1 MILKGKTIAVCVTG
15 GIAAYK
21 ACDIVS
27 MLKKMGAA
35 VHVVMTRNATNF
47 VSSLTFETLSG
58 NKVIIENFDPNRE
71 WEVEHVSLAKKCDL
85 FLIAPCTAN
94 VIGKLAS
101 GIADD
106 FLTTCLMAVKS
117 PVVIAPAM
125 NVNMYE
131 NAAYKNNERILIER
145 GFYFIEPDCG
155 ILACGDIGKGR
166 LAQPVDIVN
175 RVTDILLPKRDL
187 VGKTVLVTLGSTRE
201 AIDPVRYI
209 TNSSSGKMGVALIK
223 SALNRGA
230 EVIAISGFISVD
242 IPPLAQVMS
251 VITTDEMY
259 KALMAES
266 KKADFVIMAAA
277 PSDYKV
283 KNYSVSKIKSKELML
298 ELTKNVDIAAEFGKI
313 KGDKTLVVFAA
324 ETNDLVENAKKKL
337 KAKNAD
343 LVVANDVTKAGAGFN
358 VDTNIVTLITE
369 KDITELDK
377 MDKSLLADIILDK
390 MQDVR

>member
-27 MLKKMGAA
+27 MLKKKGAA
-35 VHVVMTRNATNF
+35 IHVVMTRNATNF
-47 VSSLTFETLSG
+47 VSPLTFETLSG
-58 NKVIIENFDPNRE
+58 NKVIIENFDPERE

-106 FLTTCLMAVKS
+106 FLTACLMAATS

-131 NAAYKNNERILIER
+131 NAAYKNNEHLLASR

-155 ILACGDIGKGR
+155 MLACGDIGKGR
-166 LAQPVDIVN
+166 LAKPEIIVN
-175 RVTDILLPKRDL
+175 KVIDILLPKRDL
-187 VGKTVLVTLGSTRE
+187 MGKTVLVTLGSTRE
-201 AIDPVRYI
+201 AIDPVRFI
-209 TNSSSGKMGVALIK
+209 TNSSSGKMGAALIR

-230 EVIAISGFISVD
+230 EVIAISGFISVE
-242 IPPLAQVMS
+242 IPPQAQVMS

-259 KALMAES
+259 NAVMSES
-266 KKADFVIMAAA
+266 KRADYIIMAAA
-277 PSDYKV
+277 PSDYKI
-283 KNYSVSKIKSKELML
+283 KNYSSEKIKSKELTL
-298 ELTKNVDIAAEFGKI
+298 ELIKNIDISAELGKV
-313 KGDKTLVVFAA
+313 KGNKTLVIFAA
-324 ETNDLVENAKKKL
+324 ETNDLVKNAKAKL

-343 LVVANDVTKAGAGFN
+343 LVVANDITKEGAGFN
-358 VDTNIVTLITE
+358 VDTNIATLITE
-369 KDITELDK
+369 KDIISLDK
-377 MDKSLLADIILDK
+377 MDKSMLADIILDK